1 MVPVCP
7 AEGSIVRSRDAEVL
21 KDCDVVIDV
30 GGVYEPENDRFD
42 HHQRGFT
49 EVLGHGY
56 NTKLSSAGVHIDLC
70 LIVQGTS
77 TELTPARADSMGLC
91 SSTVAADYRLRP

>member
-1 MVPVCP
+1 VCP

-30 GGVYEPENDRFD
+30 GGVYEPDNNRFD

-49 EVLGHGY
+49 EVFGHGF
-56 NTKLSSAGVHIDLC
+56 NTKLSSAGEQWVDVNTIQGPTTDLHPATADS
-70 LIVQGTS
+70 IR
-77 TELTPARADSMGLC
+77 ARANSMIVRSSSKAEDS
-91 SSTVAADYRLRP
+91 